1 MFPLFYSFLSLLL
14 LLFLSPLFLLFS
26 IKEKYRISIPSRF
39 FLWKNWRQPIE
50 DSYWFHGCSLGE
62 VNSLKPFIKELQKR
76 GIEKISI
83 STTTDTG
90 YRSAKSISAKSIGI
104 SYMFLPFE
112 PLLWIWT
119 RRQKVLIV
127 VEAELWF
134 LLFYIAKLRGA
145 KTILLSGRLSDRSF
159 PKYLKFRWFYRK
171 IFQNIDLVLAQ
182 SEIDRDRLLQ
192 LGAKKIEIGGNIK
205 LLKSQS
211 TRNLNI
217 PKDRLVIVGASTH
230 SGEEI
235 YILEA
240 FQQYGKGRLILVPRH
255 KERFDEVWEI
265 VKEFGSKFGYSVNR
279 YSQKESFNSDIVL
292 IDVIGLL
299 VDIYAKSDI
308 VILGGSFIDGIG
320 GHNFVEPASFRNKIV
335 TGEYIFNQREL
346 VKHIANIQIV
356 KKEEIFKALRNSE
369 NLPSAKILGDI
380 DIEKNIRAILD
391 S

>member
-1 MFPLFYSFLSLLL
+1 MFPLFYSLLSLLL
-14 LLFLSPLFLLFS
+14 LLFLSPLLLLFS
-26 IKEKYRISIPSRF
+26 LKEKYRISIPSRF
-39 FLWKNWRQPIE
+39 FLWKNWRQPTE

-62 VNSLKPFIKELQKR
+62 VNSLKPFIKELQHR
-76 GIEKISI
+76 GIESISI

-90 YRSAKSISAKSIGI
+90 YRSVKSIGVP
-104 SYMFLPFE
+104 YMFLPFE

-171 IFQNIDLVLAQ
+171 IFQNIYLVLAQ
-182 SEIDRDRLLQ
+182 SEIDRDRFLQ

-211 TRNLNI
+211 TKNLNI

-240 FQQYGKGRLILVPRH
+240 FQQYGKGRLILAPRH
-255 KERFDEVWEI
+255 KERFDEVWEL

-279 YSQKESFNSDIVL
+279 YSQKKSFNSDIVL
-292 IDVIGLL
+292 VDVIGLL
-299 VDIYAKSDI
+299 IDIYAKSDV
-308 VILGGSFIDGIG
+308 VILGGSFIDGVG
-320 GHNFVEPASFRNKIV
+320 GHNFVEPASFRNIIV

-346 VKHIANIQIV
+346 VKHIENIQIV
-356 KKEEIFKALRNSE
+356 KKEEISKALRNSE
-369 NLPSAKILGDI
+369 DLPPAKILGDI
-380 DIEKNIRAILD
+380 DMEKNIRAILD
-391 S
+391 C